1 MRALASAGAGFLFA
15 VLWFDLMF
23 DVQLRGR
30 RPGDVPADVLRSI
43 SAYYGRVT
51 TGARPMNRLV
61 PVAMLA
67 TTVAIV
73 VEIVDGEPARW
84 RSVLSL
90 VLVLAGVGTA
100 MVRTVRRAVRLG
112 TGIDDPATQERLAR
126 SILADHL
133 GCAVA
138 IGLVLVLQLLPA

>member
-1 MRALASAGAGFLFA
+1 MRAVASAGAGFLFA

-30 RPGDVPADVLRSI
+30 RRGDVPADVLRSI
-43 SAYYGRVT
+43 AAYYGRVT

-67 TTVAIV
+67 TIVAVV

-84 RSVLSL
+84 RSVPSC
-90 VLVLAGVGTA
+90 VLVVAAVATA
-100 MVRTVRRAVRLG
+100 ILRTVRNAVRLG
-112 TGIDDPATQERLAR
+112 AGTDDHATQERLAR

-138 IGLVLVLQLLPA
+138 IGVVLVLQLLPA